1 MKNNLKL
8 LKAIPIFSEIKD
20 EALLLLASLLKDE
33 RFQKDDCIILEGD
46 HSNMMYIIHSGSAEV
61 RKVINREAGKYKTLA
76 ILEQGDIFGEMGVFG
91 GEYRSADVVA
101 REDTV
106 LWRMDYNDFFKVIE
120 ADAADGVKLLKVII
134 TILIERVKALNTE
147 LATLY
152 EIGRLV
158 PEIDNIKKLAGVV
171 FQQVMT
177 DITPAKMGFIALWN
191 QFNDE
196 FDIYNSSNI
205 GNESSVEKTDPLSE
219 RIFENK
225 SPFLIKDLA
234 EHPGFEGRYY
244 SARSFIVSPFV
255 HEDEVLG
262 FIFLGSPEIKNAFTY
277 NHLILLSAVCSQI
290 AVRLKEIERKTED
303 VYKKRLADAR
313 L

>member
-1 MKNNLKL
+1 MENNLKL
-8 LKAIPIFSEIKD
+8 LKAIPIFSGIKD
-20 EALLLLASLLKDE
+20 EALRLLASLLKDE
-33 RFQKDDCIILEGD
+33 RVQKDNRIIREGD

-61 RKVINREAGKYKTLA
+61 RKVINREACKYKTLA

-120 ADAADGVKLLKVII
+120 ANAADGVKLLRVII
-134 TILIERVKALNTE
+134 TILIERVRALNTE
-147 LATLY
+147 LAALY
-152 EIGRLV
+152 EIGRL
-158 PEIDNIKKLAGVV
+158 
-171 FQQVMT
+171 FQQVMN

-205 GNESSVEKTDPLSE
+205 GAACSVEKTNPLSE

-225 SPFLIKDLA
+225 SPFLIKDIA

-255 HEDEVLG
+255 HENEVLG
-262 FIFLGSPEIKNAFTY
+262 FIFLGSPETKNAFTY
-277 NHLILLSAVCSQI
+277 NHLILLSAVCGQI

-303 VYKKRLADAR
+303 AYKKRLADAR

>member
-1 MKNNLKL
+1 MENNLKL
-8 LKAIPIFSEIKD
+8 LKAIPIFSDIKD
-20 EALLLLASLLKDE
+20 EALHLLAALLKEE
-33 RFQKDDCIILEGD
+33 RVQKNGFIIREGD
-46 HSNMMYIIHSGSAEV
+46 HSNMMYIIQSGAAEV

-76 ILEQGDIFGEMGVFG
+76 ILEQGDIFGEMAIFG

-120 ADAADGVKLLKVII
+120 ADAADGVKLLRVII

-147 LATLY
+147 LAALY

-171 FQQVMT
+171 FQQVMA

-196 FDIYNSSNI
+196 FDICNSSNI
-205 GNESSVEKTDPLSE
+205 GNASGVEKTDPLSE

-225 SPFLIKDLA
+225 SPFLIKDIA

-262 FIFLGSPEIKNAFTY
+262 FIFLGSPDIKNAFTY

-303 VYKKRLADAR
+303 SYKKRLADAR